1 MNSVLQNTSIY
12 ANHTS
17 IYSNILKI
25 FLLETYILSTVI
37 IMGEIYIDS
46 LHSCCFC
53 FSLQRLRY
61 GQTSPNQNS
70 VNTPYSS
77 TVKVLWMDT

>member
-12 ANHTS
+12 ANQTS

-37 IMGEIYIDS
+37 IMGEIYIPVV
-46 LHSCCFC
+46 FV
-53 FSLQRLRY
+53 F
-61 GQTSPNQNS
+61 
-70 VNTPYSS
+70 PYRG
-77 TVKVLWMDT
+77 